1 MAKVKVRVKAGAK
14 GKPLGERVAQI
25 RAEQGREQK
34 GDKVLYKPRVQAT
47 LHLDKW
53 RGRKE

>member
-1 MAKVKVRVKAGAK
+1 MAKVKVRVKVGSK

-25 RAEQGREQK
+25 RAEQGRDQK
-34 GDKVLYKPRVQAT
+34 GDKVLYKPKVQLT

-53 RGRKE
+53 RGRE

>member
-1 MAKVKVRVKAGAK
+1 MTKIKVRVKAGAK
-14 GKPLGERVAQI
+14 GKPLGQRVVEM

-34 GDKVLYKPRVQAT
+34 GKKVLYKPKVQLT

-53 RGRKE
+53 RGRD

>member
-1 MAKVKVRVKAGAK
+1 MAKVKVRVKQGSK
-14 GKPLGERVAQI
+14 GKPLGQRVAEF
-25 RAEQGREQK
+25 RAKEDEK
-34 GDKVLYKPRVQAT
+34 GKVLYRPKVQMT

>member
-1 MAKVKVRVKAGAK
+1 MAKIKVRVKAGTK

-34 GDKVLYKPRVQAT
+34 GDKVLYKPKVQMT

-53 RGRKE
+53 RERKE

>member
-14 GKPLGERVAQI
+14 GKPLGERVAQL

-34 GDKVLYKPRVQAT
+34 GDKVLYKPKAKIT
-47 LHLDKW
+47 AHLKPL
-53 RGRKE
+53 

>member
-1 MAKVKVRVKAGAK
+1 MAKIKVRIKAGTK

-34 GDKVLYKPRVQAT
+34 GEKVLYKPKVQMT

-53 RGRKE
+53 RERKE

>member
-1 MAKVKVRVKAGAK
+1 MTKIKVRVKAGSK

-25 RAEQGREQK
+25 RAEQGRDQK
-34 GDKVLYKPRVQAT
+34 GDKVLYQPKVQMT